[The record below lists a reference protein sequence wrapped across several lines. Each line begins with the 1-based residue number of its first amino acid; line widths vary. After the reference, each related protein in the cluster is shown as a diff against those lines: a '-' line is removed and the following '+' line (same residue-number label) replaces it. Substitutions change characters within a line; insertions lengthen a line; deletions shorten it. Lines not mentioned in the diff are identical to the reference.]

1 MNWYIIIPVGILA
14 FGLIYF
20 LLTRNQKDEKEF
32 EDKLNEDYPK
42 ENKATNDDQ
51 LIDEVTK

>member
-1 MNWYIIIPVGILA
+1 MNWYIIIPVGIIAL
-14 FGLIYF
+14 GLIYF

-32 EDKLNEDYPK
+32 EGELNEDYPK
-42 ENKATNDDQ
+42 ENKAANDDQ